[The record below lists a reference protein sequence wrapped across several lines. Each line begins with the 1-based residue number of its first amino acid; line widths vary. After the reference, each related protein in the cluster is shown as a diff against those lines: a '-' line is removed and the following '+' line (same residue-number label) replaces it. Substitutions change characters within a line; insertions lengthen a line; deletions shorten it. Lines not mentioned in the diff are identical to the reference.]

1 MLILSRKRDEKILI
15 GDRIEVSVVEIRGDQ
30 VKLGISAPNDV
41 KVYRYEVYVAIQEE
55 NRQAASTGTSLPAM
69 QDLLERQ
76 QNSADQT
83 PAERDSG
90 DSSA

>member
-30 VKLGISAPNDV
+30 VKLGISAPNDI
-41 KVYRYEVYVAIQEE
+41 KVYRYEVYEAIQEE
-55 NRQAASTGTSLPAM
+55 NRQAAAAGTSLPAM

-76 QNSADQT
+76 GSPSDQAQ
-83 PAERDSG
+83 PDE